1 MVLPLPKRR
10 FKHENHCYP
19 DIPRAAGHMHR
30 RARESRH
37 RAPRAETYAA
47 AAGTTR
53 DHDRTSN
60 CAGLQTYN
68 ARLQIS
74 EAALKELREATNG
87 GATNQS
93 FGQHITGSSTNTIIA
108 GLFLFL
114 SISFGGV
121 WLARSSGNNKSHKA
135 VAAILVASATVSTA
149 AIIAQGNAG
158 PPPSYLWRNL
168 TKNLSASK
176 TTSGPIDVEIVTEGD
191 GIKLIVPTRDASRT
205 DD

>member
-1 MVLPLPKRR
+1 MKPIATLTVFVLLVMVTVTVARADIARPEPKPTQPQPA
-10 FKHENHCYP
+10 KHV
-19 DIPRAAGHMHR
+19 I
-30 RARESRH
+30 
-37 RAPRAETYAA
+37 
-47 AAGTTR
+47 TT
-53 DHDRTSN
+53 
-60 CAGLQTYN
+60 GLQIVPDSKTYN

-87 GATNQS
+87 GATTQS
-93 FGQHITGSSTNTIIA
+93 FGQLITGSSTNTIIA

-135 VAAILVASATVSTA
+135 VAAILVVCATLSTA

-176 TTSGPIDVEIVTEGD
+176 TTSGPIDVEIVTEGN

-205 DD
+205 TDD

>member
-1 MVLPLPKRR
+1 MKPIATLTVFVLLVIGTVTLARADIARPEPKPTQPRPA
-10 FKHENHCYP
+10 KHVITTGLDIVP
-19 DIPRAAGHMHR
+19 D
-30 RARESRH
+30 SK
-37 RAPRAETYAA
+37 
-47 AAGTTR
+47 
-53 DHDRTSN
+53 
-60 CAGLQTYN
+60 TYN

-74 EAALKELREATNG
+74 EAALKELREATDS
-87 GATNQS
+87 GATTQT
-93 FGQHITGSSTNTIIA
+93 FGQRITGSSTNTIVA

-121 WLARSSGNNKSHKA
+121 WLARSSGNTRSHKA
-135 VAAILVASATVSTA
+135 VAAILVACATVSTA

-168 TKNLSASK
+168 TKNLNASK
-176 TTSGPIDVEIVTEGD
+176 TTRGPIDVEIVTEGN

>member
-1 MVLPLPKRR
+1 MKTTLTLVLLIIGTVTLARADIARPEPKPTQPSPA
-10 FKHENHCYP
+10 KHVISTGLEIVP
-19 DIPRAAGHMHR
+19 D
-30 RARESRH
+30 SK
-37 RAPRAETYAA
+37 
-47 AAGTTR
+47 
-53 DHDRTSN
+53 
-60 CAGLQTYN
+60 TYN

-74 EAALKELREATNG
+74 EAALKELRDATSG
-87 GATNQS
+87 GATTKS
-93 FGQHITGSSTNTIIA
+93 FGQRITGSASNTIVA

-121 WLARSSGNNKSHKA
+121 WLARSSGKTRSHKA
-135 VAAILVASATVSTA
+135 VAAILVACATVSTA

-168 TKNLSASK
+168 TKNLSTGK
-176 TTSGPIDVEIVTEGD
+176 TTRGPIDVEIVAEGD

>member
-1 MVLPLPKRR
+1 MKTTLTVFVLLIIGTVTVARADIARPEPKPTQPSPA
-10 FKHENHCYP
+10 KHVISTGLEIVP
-19 DIPRAAGHMHR
+19 D
-30 RARESRH
+30 SK
-37 RAPRAETYAA
+37 
-47 AAGTTR
+47 
-53 DHDRTSN
+53 
-60 CAGLQTYN
+60 TYN

-74 EAALKELREATNG
+74 EAALKELRDATSG
-87 GATNQS
+87 GATTKS
-93 FGQHITGSSTNTIIA
+93 FGQRITGSASNTIVA

-121 WLARSSGNNKSHKA
+121 LLARSSGKTRSHKA
-135 VAAILVASATVSTA
+135 VAAMLGACATVSTA

-168 TKNLSASK
+168 TKNLSTSK
-176 TTSGPIDVEIVTEGD
+176 TTRGPIDVEIVAEGD

>member
-1 MVLPLPKRR
+1 MKITATLTSLVLLVIATGTFARADIARPEPKPTQPRPS
-10 FKHENHCYP
+10 KHVLTTGLEIVP
-19 DIPRAAGHMHR
+19 D
-30 RARESRH
+30 SK
-37 RAPRAETYAA
+37 
-47 AAGTTR
+47 
-53 DHDRTSN
+53 
-60 CAGLQTYN
+60 TYN

-74 EAALKELREATNG
+74 EAALMELREATSG
-87 GATNQS
+87 GTTTQS
-93 FGQHITGSSTNTIIA
+93 FGQRITGSASNTIVA

-121 WLARSSGNNKSHKA
+121 WLARSSGNGRSHKA
-135 VAAILVASATVSTA
+135 VAAILVACATLSTA

-176 TTSGPIDVEIVTEGD
+176 TTSGPINVEIVTEGD
-191 GIKLIVPTRDASRT
+191 GIKLIVPTRDSSRT